1 MQVGEPQQ
9 VNGVQWRIWDITLSG
24 SSTKRRGDLGN
35 WLVNW
40 PTTHLRTWVASV
52 YLERLARALHLRW
65 CWFQWRHEDIP
76 WSKMD
81 IPCGK
86 YDKEFFH
93 ASTAVIVGNGKK
105 LGIIF
110 GLLALELAGG
120 FLTKKYCINSIQQI
134 TAKKLHSRTSITSQ
148 LLDCSGVSSN
158 NKRLNTRIRY
168 PLGENPESRI

>member
-1 MQVGEPQQ
+1 
-9 VNGVQWRIWDITLSG
+9 
-24 SSTKRRGDLGN
+24 
-35 WLVNW
+35 
-40 PTTHLRTWVASV
+40 
-52 YLERLARALHLRW
+52 
-65 CWFQWRHEDIP
+65 
-76 WSKMD
+76 MD

-93 ASTAVIVGNGKK
+93 ASTAVTVGNGKK

-110 GLLALELAGG
+110 GLLARELAGG

>member
-1 MQVGEPQQ
+1 VLSSQPILPRDGFSSSETVNQANRPIKKKFFMQVGEPQQ

-105 LGIIF
+105 LGIVF
-110 GLLALELAGG
+110 GLLALELPEFQSLPRVRFCAESQI
-120 FLTKKYCINSIQQI
+120 KNS
-134 TAKKLHSRTSITSQ
+134 RQ
-148 LLDCSGVSSN
+148 LC
-158 NKRLNTRIRY
+158 REFFI
-168 PLGENPESRI
+168 